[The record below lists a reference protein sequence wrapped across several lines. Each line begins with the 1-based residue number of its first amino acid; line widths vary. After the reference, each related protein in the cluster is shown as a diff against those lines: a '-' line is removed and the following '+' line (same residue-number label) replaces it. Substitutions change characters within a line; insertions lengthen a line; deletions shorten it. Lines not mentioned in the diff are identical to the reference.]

1 MKEERVMK
9 NPQLFCCH
17 IGGMTFLSLRIRR
30 KGLCPHAKEANE
42 AHGNTALLTLS
53 AIYIG
58 VTLNFLILAR
68 FEKKNTADQQ
78 SFIFTQ
84 R

>member
-1 MKEERVMK
+1 
-9 NPQLFCCH
+9 
-17 IGGMTFLSLRIRR
+17 MTFLTSRIRR
-30 KGLCPHAKEANE
+30 KGLCSHAKEANE

-58 VTLNFLILAR
+58 VTPNFLILAR
-68 FEKKNTADQQ
+68 LENKNTADQQ

>member
-1 MKEERVMK
+1 MY
-9 NPQLFCCH
+9 NLQLVCCH
-17 IGGMTFLSLRIRR
+17 TESMTFLTLRIGRT
-30 KGLCPHAKEANE
+30 GLCPHAKEANE

-58 VTLNFLILAR
+58 VTLNFLILAGL
-68 FEKKNTADQQ
+68 EKKNTADQQ